1 MRRRM
6 FAHSAPEDWGRHHG
20 GFGPFGHGHLPFP
33 PPGPPFPPG
42 AWGFRGR
49 GRGRRGRG
57 NVRAAILALL
67 AERPMHGYE
76 MIQELENRTGGIWRP
91 SPGSI
96 YPTLQLLE
104 DEDLIAGEEVEGRKR
119 FTLTDAGR
127 AEVERQGQHAPWEEA
142 TAGIAPAAFG
152 LRDAIAQ
159 LAEAAWTVGT
169 AGTEAQQTRALEIL
183 TESRRRLYAILAE
196 DGGSDDAEAEEDEPE
211 A

>member
-1 MRRRM
+1 M
-6 FAHSAPEDWGRHHG
+6 FLQSVPEDWMRHHG

-33 PPGPPFPPG
+33 PPGP
-42 AWGFRGR
+42 WGFAGRGR

-76 MIQELENRTGGIWRP
+76 MIQELENRTGGVWRP
-91 SPGSI
+91 SPGSV

-104 DEDLIAGEEVEGRKR
+104 DEDLIAGEEVDGRKR
-119 FTLTDAGR
+119 FALTDAGQ
-127 AEVERQGQHAPWEEA
+127 AEAERHAQRAPWEEA
-142 TAGIAPAAFG
+142 TEGIAPVAFG
-152 LRDAIAQ
+152 LRNAIFQ
-159 LAEAAWTVGT
+159 VGEAAWTVAS
-169 AGTEAQQTRALEIL
+169 AGTEAQQTRALEVL

-196 DGGSDDAEAEEDEPE
+196 DGGAGDAAEDEQDEPE

>member
-6 FAHSAPEDWGRHHG
+6 FLQSVPEDWMRHHG

-33 PPGPPFPPG
+33 PPGP
-42 AWGFRGR
+42 WGFAGRGR

-76 MIQELENRTGGIWRP
+76 MIQELENRTGGVWRP
-91 SPGSI
+91 SPGSV

-104 DEDLIAGEEVEGRKR
+104 DEDLIAGEEVDGRKR
-119 FTLTDAGR
+119 FALTDAGQ
-127 AEVERQGQHAPWEEA
+127 AEAERHAQRAPWEEA
-142 TAGIAPAAFG
+142 TEGIAPVAFG
-152 LRDAIAQ
+152 LRNAIFQ
-159 LAEAAWTVGT
+159 VGEAAWTVAS
-169 AGTEAQQTRALEIL
+169 AGTEAQQTRALEVL

-196 DGGSDDAEAEEDEPE
+196 DGGADDAAEGEEDEPE

>member
-6 FAHSAPEDWGRHHG
+6 FLHPVPEDWLRHHG

-33 PPGPPFPPG
+33 PPGP
-42 AWGFRGR
+42 WGFPGRGR

-76 MIQELENRTGGIWRP
+76 MIQELENRTGGVWRP
-91 SPGSI
+91 SPGSV

-119 FTLTDAGR
+119 FALTDAGR
-127 AEVERQGQHAPWEEA
+127 AEAERHTRRAPWEEA
-142 TAGIAPAAFG
+142 TEGIAPVAFG
-152 LRDAIAQ
+152 LRTAVGQ
-159 LAEAAWTVGT
+159 MAEAAMTVAS
-169 AGTEAQQTRALEIL
+169 AGTEAQQTRALELL

-196 DGGSDDAEAEEDEPE
+196 DGGTDDEDDPE

>member
-6 FAHSAPEDWGRHHG
+6 FLQSVPEDWVRHHG

-33 PPGPPFPPG
+33 PPGP
-42 AWGFRGR
+42 WGFAGRGR

-76 MIQELENRTGGIWRP
+76 MIQELETRTGGVWRP
-91 SPGSI
+91 SPGSV

-104 DEDLIAGEEVEGRKR
+104 DENLIAGEEVEGRKR
-119 FTLTDAGR
+119 FALTDAGR
-127 AEVERQGQHAPWEEA
+127 AEAERHAQRPWEEA
-142 TAGIAPAAFG
+142 TEGIAPVAFG
-152 LRDAIAQ
+152 LRNAIFQ
-159 LAEAAWTVGT
+159 VGEAAWTVAS
-169 AGTEAQQTRALEIL
+169 AGTEAQQTRALEVL

-196 DGGSDDAEAEEDEPE
+196 DGVADDAADGEEGEPE